1 MRRGVVSLAFA
12 LLFVAGCGR
21 RQDGARSTTVPVRT
35 GVDNLIYVSWGD
47 QIIADCS
54 NGLPVK
60 NGHTKWIAYDTSHHL
75 AFVVEEVREFERV
88 LVSTAS
94 ATTA

>member
-1 MRRGVVSLAFA
+1 M
-12 LLFVAGCGR
+12 
-21 RQDGARSTTVPVRT
+21 T
-35 GVDNLIYVSWGD
+35 GFSWVD
-47 QIIADCS
+47 QFIADCS

-60 NGHTKWIAYDTSHHL
+60 NGHGKWIAYDTSHHL

-88 LVSTAS
+88 LAYATS